1 MAKRKYVP
9 SDPCMTEVPENLNDH
24 SFFGIKTNPGQ
35 TIFRDAIWNS
45 KNKIVFCNA
54 VAGTGKTLIA
64 AAAAVL
70 MVKTGQ
76 FDEIVYLASP
86 INNDREGFLP
96 GTAAEKGKVFFTPFF
111 QALQKIGVNINTSLH
126 TEDLLNEKNGTAFI
140 TCMTDTYIRGM
151 NIGEPDGST
160 KSIYILD
167 ESQNMNKPNMVK
179 NLTRICNGSK
189 AIVIGHSLQTDLK
202 DPSDSGFVPMLEH
215 FRSRD
220 WCEVC
225 TLTENYRGD
234 VSRWADQFDCKK
246 YIGR

>member
-54 VAGTGKTLIA
+54 VAGSGKTLIA
-64 AAAAVL
+64 AASAVL

-179 NLTRICNGSK
+179 NPYQNLQRLKSHCNRAQSANRFERSVGLRFLYLCLNISG
-189 AIVIGHSLQTDLK
+189 AEIGVR
-202 DPSDSGFVPMLEH
+202 FVHLRKIIEEM
-215 FRSRD
+215 
-220 WCEVC
+220 
-225 TLTENYRGD
+225 
-234 VSRWADQFDCKK
+234 
-246 YIGR
+246 